1 MNRTIPALA
10 TVLLLGAALASF
22 SAIVLPRAAFA
33 ITIKNEAVGKPLK
46 EAQELARNHQWRE
59 AIAKAREADAAPGK
73 TGAEAAAINQFIAYA
88 AVQAGDIDLALSTYD
103 RMISAGEIDR
113 TQGLKTAMELALSHN
128 MAARGMDY
136 ANKLGGDA
144 SGTAKLALASINYQQ
159 GRYQEVIRMLR
170 PGAESAGPDVLEMLR
185 SAYYKAGDKD
195 GAQYALELLLRAAP
209 TPEHW
214 RDAIRSV
221 EQLPEITDHQN
232 LDLYRLKLAHG
243 AMQDAND
250 YVVMAE
256 MALEFNCPNEAKTV
270 LTKGYQAKLL
280 SGDRNQRLMD
290 KATQAA
296 AQDQST
302 LPTRDKQASA
312 NPDGNADVALGEN
325 YSSWG
330 RYADAQTAIERG
342 IRKDKLKDPD
352 DAKIRLGQALFGEG
366 KRAEAEHAFN
376 SVPRSS
382 KQSPVARLWA
392 LYAERG

>member
-1 MNRTIPALA
+1 MMNRTIPALA

-221 EQLPEITDHQN
+221 EQLPGN
-232 LDLYRLKLAHG
+232 HG
-243 AMQDAND
+243 SP
-250 YVVMAE
+250 E
-256 MALEFNCPNEAKTV
+256 PR
-270 LTKGYQAKLL
+270 
-280 SGDRNQRLMD
+280 S
-290 KATQAA
+290 
-296 AQDQST
+296 
-302 LPTRDKQASA
+302 LP
-312 NPDGNADVALGEN
+312 
-325 YSSWG
+325 
-330 RYADAQTAIERG
+330 
-342 IRKDKLKDPD
+342 
-352 DAKIRLGQALFGEG
+352 
-366 KRAEAEHAFN
+366 AEARTWRHAGCE
-376 SVPRSS
+376 
-382 KQSPVARLWA
+382 RLCRDGGDGA
-392 LYAERG
+392 